1 MRLEDIFTG
10 SDSEISIKVK
20 PSIKYEKFNKEYNK
34 YVQITFSQDVF
45 WLVLSEEKRI
55 EIEGLTDSDKS
66 NLDRISS
73 EQSLILLIKS
83 EEKKAELKAKKFTSR
98 IPINEKLEIGFTD
111 IIIDDIDK
119 RFSRLVGNKAK
130 NDWLRKQLI
139 IEENGKNIILVNNSP
154 DDKSFRVFGQKII
167 IDIKN
172 NDNKL
177 EIIKII
183 KMNKRNNPTSFIE
196 IEKIEI
202 KDISQT
208 AKIRGNISEAIS
220 QIASTEQYLNT
231 WKEYKVKEEEE
242 SLKQVQEYGF
252 LTIQNIKKT
261 GYDKY
266 KIEYKENKNTKNW
279 LNIELESYIEFLDKR
294 EFSLSEDKIQNPK
307 AKLISKKDGYI
318 EVIDKKNK
326 LDKMNKLKYAVLSL
340 IGDQAIQSRRE
351 WALEAI
357 KNGATPMPQL
367 VGILE
372 GIEIATIERRKIKP
386 LSFKVKKIFG
396 EFGPNE
402 MQKYAL
408 ERALNTPDIVII
420 QGPPGTGKTKVIT
433 ALSKRLTELYK
444 EEGKAPDKNILLTAF
459 QHDAVDN
466 MVNRTEVLGLPTI
479 KASKSN
485 SIDMIDRWIS
495 KKIFEIK
502 EEQNCIKPN
511 ENESIY
517 KDLKKKYIYY
527 IETLNQSR
535 VKNFLLTF
543 KEDNLTSLDTEL
555 IQQIDNLFRVK
566 QSTDKKLTKK
576 IEELVRN
583 IRTDKISYEDDGEIN
598 LNRFLK
604 NYKRYEEDIPK
615 LEDIDFLFTCLNE
628 DKIDFEQLENIK
640 LDYLDALLSEESTKN
655 IDIPIKKIE
664 KIFKKLL
671 DVFSKKIKSHGSVYS
686 VLTEYQNDLVGNKS
700 EVQKAV
706 EQYSA
711 LLASTI
717 QGSKSKALRN
727 LKSDPFDTV
736 IVDEATRP
744 NPLDLLIPLTSA
756 KRKIVLVGDHRQL
769 PHIIDNALQAKVVEG
784 ENISKDANKH
794 LEDSLFER
802 FYLILKKLAKKS
814 NVVRVVTLD
823 TQYRMHPE
831 IGDFISRT
839 FYEKYGDPKIKAGT
853 PAQKRLHG
861 IDKYQDKVAISI
873 NIPHIKGAEKQE
885 FGSTY
890 RPIEAR
896 EIVRE
901 AKEILDNNPDKSVGI
916 ISFYSRQVSEIFKE
930 AMKVGLVEKDK
941 EENYII
947 SDRYSKTLEQEER
960 FRIGSVDAFQGKEF
974 DIVLL
979 SLVRSNTNTDIHR
992 KYGFLTSYNRLNVA
1006 MSRAKELLITVGDES
1021 MFTDENAKEHIY
1033 GLYAFYKELIGGK
1046 YGCSI

>member
-1 MRLEDIFTG
+1 MKLQDIFTG
-10 SDSEISIKVK
+10 DNSEISIKVK
-20 PSIKYEKFNKEYNK
+20 PSIKDEKFNKEYNK
-34 YVQITFSQDVF
+34 YVQITFSQEVY
-45 WLVLSEEKRI
+45 WLVLSEKERY
-55 EIEGLTDSDKS
+55 EVEGVTDSDKS

-73 EQSLILLIKS
+73 EQSLVLLIKS
-83 EEKKAELKAKKFTSR
+83 EDKKAELKAKKFTSR
-98 IPINEKLEIGFTD
+98 IPINEKLEIGFAD
-111 IIIDDIDK
+111 IIVDDIDK
-119 RFSRLVGNKAK
+119 RFSRQVGNRAK
-130 NDWLRKQLI
+130 DDWLREQLI
-139 IEENGKNIILVNNSP
+139 IDENDKNIILVNNSP
-154 DDKSFRVFGQKII
+154 DQKGFRVFGKKII

-172 NDNKL
+172 NENKL

-183 KMNKRNNPTSFIE
+183 MMNKRDKPTSFIE

-202 KDISQT
+202 KDISEV
-208 AKIRGNISEAIS
+208 AKVRDYTTEKIGK
-220 QIASTEQYLNT
+220 IASTEQYLNT
-231 WKEYKVKEEEE
+231 WREYKLKEEEQ
-242 SLKQVQEYGF
+242 SSKQVQKYGF
-252 LTIQNIKKT
+252 LTIINIKKI

-266 KIEYKENKNTKNW
+266 KIAYKENKNTNNW
-279 LNIELESYIEFLDKR
+279 LDIELESYIEFLNKR
-294 EFSLSEDKIQNPK
+294 EFPLSEEKIQNPK
-307 AKLISKKDGYI
+307 AKLISKEEGYI
-318 EVIDKKNK
+318 VVISKKR
-326 LDKMNKLKYAVLSL
+326 LDKTDNLKYTVLSL

-372 GIEIATIERRKIKP
+372 GVDIKTIERRKIKP
-386 LSFKVKKIFG
+386 LSSKVKKIFG
-396 EFGPNE
+396 EFGPNK
-402 MQKYAL
+402 MQEYAL

-433 ALSKRLTELYK
+433 ALSERLTELYK
-444 EEGKAPDKNILLTAF
+444 EEGKSPDKNILLTAF

-466 MVNRTEVLGLPTI
+466 MVNKTEVLGLPTI
-479 KASKSN
+479 KAGESN
-485 SIDMIDRWIS
+485 SIDTIDRWIN
-495 KKIFEIK
+495 KKIVEI
-502 EEQNCIKPN
+502 EAEQSCIEPN
-511 ENESIY
+511 ENEFIY
-517 KDLKKKYIYY
+517 EDLKKEYINY

-535 VKNFLLTF
+535 VKKFLLKF
-543 KEDNLTSLDTEL
+543 KEDNLTSLDIEL
-555 IQQIDNLFRVK
+555 IEQIDDLFRIK
-566 QSTDKKLTKK
+566 PLTDKKLTKK
-576 IEELVRN
+576 MEELIRN

-604 NYKRYEEDIPK
+604 NYERYKEDIPK
-615 LEDIDFLFTCLNE
+615 LDDIDFLVTCLNE
-628 DKIDFEQLENIK
+628 DKIDFEKLENIK
-640 LDYLDALLSEESTKN
+640 LDYLDSLVSEESTKD
-655 IDIPIKKIE
+655 IDIPIMEIE

-686 VLTEYQNDLVGNKS
+686 VLTEYQNDLISNKS

-717 QGSKSKALRN
+717 QGSKSKSLRD

-736 IVDEATRP
+736 IVDEAARP

-756 KRKIVLVGDHRQL
+756 KRRIVLVGDHRQL
-769 PHIIDNALQAKVVEG
+769 PHIIDNALQKEVVEG
-784 ENISKDANKH
+784 ENISIDAYKH
-794 LEDSLFER
+794 LKDSLFER

-823 TQYRMHPE
+823 TQYRMHPK

-839 FYEKYGDPKIKAGT
+839 FYEKYGDPKIKSGT

-861 IDKYQDKVAISI
+861 IEKYRGKVAISI
-873 NIPHIKGAEKQE
+873 NIPNVKGAEKKE

-916 ISFYSRQVSEIFKE
+916 ITFYKRQVSEIFKE
-930 AMKVGLVEKDK
+930 AMRVGLVEKDK
-941 EENYII
+941 EEKYII
-947 SDRYSKTLEQEER
+947 ADRYSKTLEQEER

-979 SLVRSNTNTDIHR
+979 SLVRSNTHTDIRR

-1021 MFTDENAKEHIY
+1021 MFKDEKAKEHIY

-1046 YGCSI
+1046 YGSSI